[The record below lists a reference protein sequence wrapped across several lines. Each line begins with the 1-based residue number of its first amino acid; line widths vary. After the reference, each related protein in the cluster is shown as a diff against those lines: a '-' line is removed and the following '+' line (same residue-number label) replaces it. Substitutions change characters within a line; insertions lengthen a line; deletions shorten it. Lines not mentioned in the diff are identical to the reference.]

1 VLDTRVFSLGVLT
14 DQDGVDV
21 VVGCLVASD
30 GSAWSDV
37 GEEVE
42 GSTEGQVEGDVAL
55 ANGGRERALKGDQI
69 LLYALDGLVGNDRLA
84 VFVEAGGDIDRLPLD
99 GDLGRGVD
107 ILDGLRDLRA
117 DTVTL
122 NEGDAVLA
130 VAALGAVEF
139 GDLAG
144 VAAD

>member
-1 VLDTRVFSLGVLT
+1 MLDARVFSLSVLT

-21 VVGCLVASD
+21 VVGCLVAGD

-42 GSTEGQVEGDVAL
+42 GSAEGQVEGDVTL
-55 ANGGRERALKGDQI
+55 ANGGRERTLKGDQV

-84 VFVEAGGDIDRLPLD
+84 VFVEAGGDVDRLPLD